1 MISENKDTHW
11 YLKPE
16 NSQEDAFGSDLLS
29 SNFNSDIILDLS
41 SFETIDEAIVSSLN
55 HIHQEIVNNG
65 FCMVVAW
72 FLCGFCMVFAW
83 FLHGFL
89 YGFCMVFAWFLFC
102 VCIVFAWFLHCFSMV
117 FVWCLYGV

>member
-65 FCMVVAW
+65 FCMVVVLKEILNIANIE
-72 FLCGFCMVFAW
+72 L
-83 FLHGFL
+83 LN
-89 YGFCMVFAWFLFC
+89 
-102 VCIVFAWFLHCFSMV
+102 IVPSLIEADDYIQMEQIQRDLRLSI
-117 FVWCLYGV
+117 